1 MVTFGVIAVVALAVI
16 AVIVAVMVMLM
27 IGVALPHGGLHC
39 PPVVQHGAVLAF
51 SGLSGLLLPLLLL
64 LSLIITT
71 RITTRWY
78 NGRANNGKDECTV
91 VTIAMA
97 VMTEKPKCLPPSRQL
112 CDASFSKTARRFKK
126 FI

>member
-39 PPVVQHGAVLAF
+39 PPVDQHGAVLAF